1 MPSIQVRNVPEDVHR
16 TLRVRAAATGQSLQE
31 YVLDE
36 LTRHARSRDLADV
49 IAEAR
54 AEIAADPGRFSGRS
68 SVDIIRH
75 DRDVR

>member
-1 MPSIQVRNVPEDVHR
+1 MPTIRIRNVPEDVLR
-16 TLRVRAAATGQSLQE
+16 TLRVRAAASGQSLQE

-36 LTRHARSRDLADV
+36 LTRHARSRDPADV
-49 IAEAR
+49 IVEAR
-54 AEIAADPGRFSGRS
+54 AEIAAGLGRFSGRS

>member
-1 MPSIQVRNVPEDVHR
+1 MATIRIRNVPEDVLR
-16 TLRVRAAATGQSLQE
+16 TLRVRAAASGRSLQE

-36 LTRHARSRDLADV
+36 LTRHARSRDPADV

-54 AEIAADPGRFSGRS
+54 AEIATDSGRFSSRS